1 MMAVLN
7 DTNNFFDSLL
17 CDYNIRMF
25 QQSSNRKEI
34 VYLGEFFSY
43 RGERFIISVIVAQG
57 KTKIQVFNMTGNK
70 KTCVF
75 QKVYSTV
82 NDKNSLSK
90 STSLHKFLNS
100 TLYN

>member
-57 KTKIQVFNMTGNK
+57 KT
-70 KTCVF
+70 
-75 QKVYSTV
+75 
-82 NDKNSLSK
+82 
-90 STSLHKFLNS
+90 
-100 TLYN
+100 

>member
-1 MMAVLN
+1 MTAVLN

-17 CDYNIRMF
+17 YNYNIRMF
-25 QQSSNRKEI
+25 EHSLNRKEV

-57 KTKIQVFNMTGNK
+57 KTKVQVFNMTGNK

-75 QKVYSTV
+75 QKSYSTV

-90 STSLHKFLNS
+90 STSLNKFLS
-100 TLYN
+100 SILYS

>member
-1 MMAVLN
+1 MTAVLN

-17 CDYNIRMF
+17 CNYNIPMF
-25 QQSSNRKEI
+25 QHSLSKKEI

-43 RGERFIISVIVAQG
+43 RGERFVISVIVGQG
-57 KTKIQVFNMTGNK
+57 KTKVQVFNMTGNR

-90 STSLHKFLNS
+90 STSLYKFLNNI
-100 TLYN
+100 LYS

>member
-57 KTKIQVFNMTGNK
+57 KTKVQVFNMTGNK
-70 KTCVF
+70 KTCVCK
-75 QKVYSTV
+75 KVYSTV